1 MTSVRDAAV
10 SAGTGEESEQLR
22 QVLVAVMVNDVSI
35 GLRLDAAA
43 AIGIQTPAL
52 VDVLNSRLS
61 EIGKPRLSLRPGDA
75 VPGRGRWALCWVDG
89 TPLKPKRSLS
99 EQGVLD
105 GTTLWLRFIAD
116 APQS

>member
-1 MTSVRDAAV
+1 MI
-10 SAGTGEESEQLR
+10 
-22 QVLVAVMVNDVSI
+22 NDISI
-35 GLRLDAAA
+35 GVRLDAAA

-61 EIGKPRLSLRPGDA
+61 EIGKPRLSVRPNDA

-105 GTTLWLRFIAD
+105 GATLWLRFIDD
-116 APQS
+116 AETRIPVIEHVTSAIPPPNCASTGRQ